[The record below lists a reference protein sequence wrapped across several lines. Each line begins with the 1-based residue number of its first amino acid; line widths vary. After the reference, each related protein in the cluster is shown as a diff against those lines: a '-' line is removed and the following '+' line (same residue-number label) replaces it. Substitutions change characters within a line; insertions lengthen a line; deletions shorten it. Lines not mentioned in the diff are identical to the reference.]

1 MVHLSL
7 TIIVTLAAAVKMSA
21 LAVKGINST
30 VNGVADI
37 LFLQLLIMELM
48 LLLCVPLGAI
58 KSFTLA
64 VTGASF
70 SFG

>member
-48 LLLCVPLGAI
+48 LL
-58 KSFTLA
+58 
-64 VTGASF
+64 
-70 SFG
+70 